1 MLYNLLSF
9 SITIVG
15 GKKMENKKE
24 PIVVKAERPL
34 ENKDYVQRIEISIE
48 DGKIKELNDDTIN
61 LSELKA
67 GSYLGI
73 ASWSRYT
80 PEEEPFIFRES
91 LYIMLDIWEKDKNT
105 KAKEELLSYLSQEEI
120 EKYFGKYAR
129 PASFYIQRRVEG
141 YRPVDYTIRVLD
153 GKIFEIKKEMMFPS
167 FKSEISILKE
177 DEIKDYL
184 SEVTSLLVFKKGWWT
199 YKKFLS
205 CLCKE
210 ELEKYFVPS
219 YSPK

>member
-1 MLYNLLSF
+1 
-9 SITIVG
+9 
-15 GKKMENKKE
+15 MENKKE
-24 PIVVKAERPL
+24 PIVVKAERKF
-34 ENKDYVQRIEISIE
+34 EYEDYVRRIEVFIE
-48 DGKIKELNDDTIN
+48 DGKMKKINDERIN
-61 LSELKA
+61 LSDLKE
-67 GSYLGI
+67 GKYRFMMGG
-73 ASWSRYT
+73 WSRCT

-91 LYIMLDIWEKDKNT
+91 LYSMLDIWEKDKNT

-129 PASFYIQRRVEG
+129 PVSFYIEKRVEG
-141 YRPVDYTIRVLD
+141 YRPVDYMIRVLD
-153 GKIFEIKKEMMFPS
+153 GKIFEIEKKMMFLS
-167 FKSEISILKE
+167 RREISILRE

-184 SEVTSLLVFKKGWWT
+184 SEVTSLLVVSKGWRT
-199 YKKFLS
+199 YKEFLS